1 MFQIYSL
8 KITRWLLV
16 KTVTF
21 TGLAKYFHYML
32 DVSQFV
38 SNDTEVTM
46 VIIFPMQVGTRVS

>member
-1 MFQIYSL
+1 MSENSP
-8 KITRWLLV
+8 LV
-16 KTVTF
+16 TCYF

-38 SNDTEVTM
+38 SKDTEVAM